1 MTNSN
6 IHVKMIIQNTK
17 QLVKSENYSTTKIQR
32 LFMKEFDYLTI
43 RQTAA
48 KGIIS
53 EFQLRSMLK
62 EGELPGFY
70 SGNTYKVNV
79 PMLIDKLD
87 AISAANGGM
96 QQ

>member
-1 MTNSN
+1 MT
-6 IHVKMIIQNTK
+6 IQDN
-17 QLVKSENYSTTKIQR
+17 
-32 LFMKEFDYLTI
+32 YLTI

-53 EFQLRSMLK
+53 EFQLRSMLRA
-62 EGELPGFY
+62 GELPGFY

-79 PMLIDKLD
+79 PMLIDKLN

>member
-1 MTNSN
+1 
-6 IHVKMIIQNTK
+6 
-17 QLVKSENYSTTKIQR
+17 
-32 LFMKEFDYLTI
+32 MKEFDYLTI

-62 EGELPGFY
+62 AGELPGFY
-70 SGNTYKVNV
+70 VGSHFRVNV

-87 AISAANGGM
+87 AMSAVNGGM
-96 QQ
+96 AQ